1 MKTTLLNFSRPE
13 KTVRNIKTMIEI
25 TDQLDLPCGEKI
37 KNRICKG
44 AMTEG
49 LADDQNRATQK
60 HVNLY
65 DGWSQGGAAI
75 LLTGNVQIDHR
86 YLERPGNVV
95 IEGTQSNEQ
104 LSRLASYAE
113 AGTKNNTHLWMQISH
128 AGRQTPA
135 AVAETPVAPSE
146 VQLKMPGAQFGKPRA
161 LSHEEILDIIDRFAH
176 CSAIAKDTGF
186 TGVQIHGAHGYL
198 VSEFLSPDINLREDD
213 WGGSLEKRAKLLIEI
228 IRSVRK
234 SVGDKF
240 PISLKLNS
248 ADFQKGGFSHEDSIQ
263 VASWLNN
270 EGLDLLEISGGT
282 YEQPHLVGLDDMSM
296 NPERAEERRESTI
309 AREAYFLDY
318 AKDIRNVFKGPLMVT
333 GGFRST
339 KGMNDALSADA
350 CDVIGIARPFCID
363 PNIANKL
370 LEKDITQTPI
380 LEKTMQLGPGW
391 LGVNSPFRMLKGI
404 NGWGQQ
410 AFWCLNLIR
419 MGENL
424 DPDLDMGVFKAFLKY
439 QKNEKD
445 AAEKYRKY
453 WESLG

>member
-1 MKTTLLNFSRPE
+1 MLDINET
-13 KTVRNIKTMIEI
+13 
-25 TDQLDLPCGEKI
+25 LDLPCGVQI

-49 LADDQNRATQK
+49 LADSQNRATFK

-65 DGWSQGGAAI
+65 DKWSSGGAGI
-75 LLTGNVQIDHR
+75 LLTGNVQVDHR

-95 IEGTQSNEQ
+95 IEGPQTNEQ
-104 LSRLASYAE
+104 ISRLIAYSD

-135 AVAETPVAPSE
+135 SVAETPVGPSE
-146 VQLKMPGAQFGKPRA
+146 VQLQMPGAQFGKPRS
-161 LSHEEILDIIDRFAH
+161 LSHEEILDIIQKFSYCA
-176 CSAIAKDTGF
+176 SIAKDTGF

-198 VSEFLSPDINLREDD
+198 ISEFLSPDINQREDD
-213 WGGSLEKRAKLLIEI
+213 WGGNLEKRAKFLLEI
-228 IRSVRK
+228 VKSVRK
-234 SVGDKF
+234 SVGDAF
-240 PISLKLNS
+240 PVSLKLNS
-248 ADFQKGGFSHEDSIQ
+248 ADFQKGGFAHEEAIQ
-263 VASWLNN
+263 VASWLND

-282 YEQPHLVGLDDMSM
+282 YEQPHLVGIDMGL
-296 NPERAEERRESTI
+296 NPERAEVRRESTI

-339 KGMNDALSADA
+339 QGMNNALQQDA

-363 PNIANKL
+363 PDIANKL
-370 LEKDITQTPI
+370 LNASISETPT
-380 LEKTMQLGPGW
+380 LEKTMQIGPGW
-391 LGVNSPFRMLKGI
+391 LGLNSPFSVIKGV

-419 MGENL
+419 MGEGLN
-424 DPDLDMGVFKAFLKY
+424 PDLNLGVFRAFLQY
-439 QKNEKD
+439 QKNEKE
-445 AAEKYRKY
+445 AAQGYHEY
-453 WESLG
+453 WQST

>member
-1 MKTTLLNFSRPE
+1 ME
-13 KTVRNIKTMIEI
+13 KNTNNMTEI
-25 TDQLDLPCGEKI
+25 TDKLNLPCGAQI

-49 LADDQNRATQK
+49 LADEQNRATTK

-65 DGWSQGGAAI
+65 DRWSSGGSGI
-75 LLTGNVQIDHR
+75 LLTGNVQVDHR

-95 IEGTQSNEQ
+95 IEGPQTNEQ
-104 LSRLASYAE
+104 LSRLIAYAE

-146 VQLKMPGAQFGKPRA
+146 VQLQMPGAQFGKPRA
-161 LSHEEILDIIDRFAH
+161 LDHEEILDLIQKFAH
-176 CSAIAKDTGF
+176 CARIAKDTGF

-198 VSEFLSPDINLREDD
+198 ISEFLSPDINLREDE
-213 WGGSLEKRAKLLIEI
+213 WGGTLEKRAKFLLEI
-228 IRSVRK
+228 VRAVREA
-234 SVGDKF
+234 VGVNF

-248 ADFQKGGFSHEDSIQ
+248 ADFQKGGFSHEDAIQ
-263 VASWLNN
+263 VATWLNE

-282 YEQPHLVGLDDMSM
+282 YEQPHLVGIDMGL
-296 NPERAEERRESTI
+296 NPERAEKRRESTI

-318 AKDIRNVFKGPLMVT
+318 ARDIRNVFNGPLMVT
-333 GGFRST
+333 GGFRTS
-339 KGMNDALSADA
+339 KGMNDALNENA

-363 PNIANKL
+363 SDIANKL
-370 LEKDITQTPI
+370 LDKNILETPT
-380 LEKTMQLGPGW
+380 LEKTMQVGPGW
-391 LGVNSPFRMLKGI
+391 LGLNSPFSVIKGI

-419 MGENL
+419 MGEGL
-424 DPDLDMGVFKAFLKY
+424 DPDLDLGVFKAFLQY
-439 QKNEKD
+439 QKSEKN
-445 AAEKYRKY
+445 AAMQYKEYRD
-453 WESLG
+453 SV

>member
-1 MKTTLLNFSRPE
+1 MLDINDT
-13 KTVRNIKTMIEI
+13 
-25 TDQLDLPCGEKI
+25 LDLPCGVQI

-49 LADDQNRATQK
+49 FADSQNRATFK

-65 DGWSQGGAAI
+65 DKWSSGGAGI
-75 LLTGNVQIDHR
+75 LLTGNVQVDHR

-95 IEGTQSNEQ
+95 IEGPQTNEQ
-104 LSRLASYAE
+104 LSRLTAYAE

-135 AVAETPVAPSE
+135 SVAETPVAPSE
-146 VQLKMPGAQFGKPRA
+146 VQLQMPGAQFGKPRS
-161 LSHEEILDIIDRFAH
+161 LSDEEILDIIQKFAH
-176 CSAIAKDTGF
+176 TASVAKETGF

-198 VSEFLSPDINLREDD
+198 ISEFLSPDINQREDD
-213 WGGSLEKRAKLLIEI
+213 WGGNLEKRAKFLLEI
-228 IRSVRK
+228 VKSVRK
-234 SVGDKF
+234 SVGDAF
-240 PISLKLNS
+240 PVSLKLNS
-248 ADFQKGGFSHEDSIQ
+248 ADFQKGGFAHEEAIQ
-263 VASWLNN
+263 VASWLND

-282 YEQPHLVGLDDMSM
+282 YEQPHLVGIDMGL
-296 NPERAEERRESTI
+296 NPERAEVRRKSTI

-339 KGMNDALSADA
+339 QGMNNALQQDA

-363 PNIANKL
+363 PDIANKL
-370 LEKDITQTPI
+370 LNESISETPT
-380 LEKTMQLGPGW
+380 LEKTMQIGPGW
-391 LGVNSPFRMLKGI
+391 LGLNSPFSVIKGV

-419 MGENL
+419 MGEGLN
-424 DPDLDMGVFKAFLKY
+424 PDLNLGVFRAFLKY
-439 QKNEKD
+439 QKNEKE
-445 AAEKYRKY
+445 AAQGYHEY
-453 WESLG
+453 WQST

>member
-1 MKTTLLNFSRPE
+1 MLDINET
-13 KTVRNIKTMIEI
+13 
-25 TDQLDLPCGEKI
+25 LDLPCGVQI

-49 LADDQNRATQK
+49 LADSQNRATFK

-65 DGWSQGGAAI
+65 DKWSSGGAGI
-75 LLTGNVQIDHR
+75 LLTGNVQVDHR

-95 IEGTQSNEQ
+95 IEGPQTNEQ
-104 LSRLASYAE
+104 ISRLIAYSD

-135 AVAETPVAPSE
+135 SVAGTPVGPSE
-146 VQLKMPGAQFGKPRA
+146 VQLQMPGAQFGKPRS
-161 LSHEEILDIIDRFAH
+161 LSNEEILDIIQKFSYCA
-176 CSAIAKDTGF
+176 SIAKDTGF

-198 VSEFLSPDINLREDD
+198 ISEFLSPDINQREDD
-213 WGGSLEKRAKLLIEI
+213 WGGNLEKRAKFLLEI
-228 IRSVRK
+228 VKSVRK
-234 SVGDKF
+234 SVGDAF
-240 PISLKLNS
+240 PVSLKLNS
-248 ADFQKGGFSHEDSIQ
+248 ADFQKGGFAHEEAIQ
-263 VASWLNN
+263 VASWLND

-282 YEQPHLVGLDDMSM
+282 YEQPHLVGIDMGL
-296 NPERAEERRESTI
+296 NPERAEVRRESTI

-339 KGMNDALSADA
+339 QGMNNALQQDA

-363 PNIANKL
+363 PDIANKL
-370 LEKDITQTPI
+370 LNESISETPT
-380 LEKTMQLGPGW
+380 LEKTMQIGPGW
-391 LGVNSPFRMLKGI
+391 LGLNSPFSVIKGV

-419 MGENL
+419 MGEGLN
-424 DPDLDMGVFKAFLKY
+424 PDLNLGVFRAFLQY
-439 QKNEKD
+439 QKNEKE
-445 AAEKYRKY
+445 AAHGYHEY
-453 WESLG
+453 WQST

>member
-1 MKTTLLNFSRPE
+1 MLDINET
-13 KTVRNIKTMIEI
+13 
-25 TDQLDLPCGEKI
+25 LDLPCGVQI

-49 LADDQNRATQK
+49 LADSQNRATFK

-65 DGWSQGGAAI
+65 DKWSSGGAGI
-75 LLTGNVQIDHR
+75 LLTGNVQVDHR

-95 IEGTQSNEQ
+95 IEGPQTNEQ
-104 LSRLASYAE
+104 ISRLIAYSD

-135 AVAETPVAPSE
+135 SVAETPVGPSE
-146 VQLKMPGAQFGKPRA
+146 IQLQMPGAQFGTPRS
-161 LSHEEILDIIDRFAH
+161 LSHEEILDIIQKFSYCA
-176 CSAIAKDTGF
+176 SIAKDTGF

-198 VSEFLSPDINLREDD
+198 ISEFLSPDINQREDD
-213 WGGSLEKRAKLLIEI
+213 WGGNLEKRAKFLLEI
-228 IRSVRK
+228 VKSVRK
-234 SVGDKF
+234 SVGDAF
-240 PISLKLNS
+240 PVSLKLNS
-248 ADFQKGGFSHEDSIQ
+248 ADFQKGGFAHEEAIQ
-263 VASWLNN
+263 VASWLKD

-282 YEQPHLVGLDDMSM
+282 YEQPHLVGIDMGL
-296 NPERAEERRESTI
+296 NPERAEVRRESTI

-339 KGMNDALSADA
+339 QGMNNALQQDA

-363 PNIANKL
+363 PDIANKL
-370 LEKDITQTPI
+370 LNESISETPT
-380 LEKTMQLGPGW
+380 LEKTMQIGPGW
-391 LGVNSPFRMLKGI
+391 LGLNSPFSVIKGV

-419 MGENL
+419 MGEGLN
-424 DPDLDMGVFKAFLKY
+424 PDLNLGVFRAFLQY
-439 QKNEKD
+439 QKNEKE
-445 AAEKYRKY
+445 AAQGYHEY
-453 WESLG
+453 WQST

>member
-1 MKTTLLNFSRPE
+1 MLDINET
-13 KTVRNIKTMIEI
+13 
-25 TDQLDLPCGEKI
+25 LDLPCGVQI

-49 LADDQNRATQK
+49 LADSQNRATFK

-65 DGWSQGGAAI
+65 DKWSSGGAGI
-75 LLTGNVQIDHR
+75 LLTGNVQVDHR

-95 IEGTQSNEQ
+95 IEGPQTNEQ
-104 LSRLASYAE
+104 ISRLIAYSD

-135 AVAETPVAPSE
+135 SVAETPVGPSE
-146 VQLKMPGAQFGKPRA
+146 VQLQMPGAQFGKPRS
-161 LSHEEILDIIDRFAH
+161 LSHEEILDIIQKFSYCA
-176 CSAIAKDTGF
+176 SIAKDTGF

-198 VSEFLSPDINLREDD
+198 ISEFLSPDINQRADD
-213 WGGSLEKRAKLLIEI
+213 WGGNLEKRAKFLLEI
-228 IRSVRK
+228 VKSVRK
-234 SVGDKF
+234 SVGDAF
-240 PISLKLNS
+240 PVSLKLNS
-248 ADFQKGGFSHEDSIQ
+248 ADFQKGGFVHEDAIQ
-263 VASWLNN
+263 VASWLND

-282 YEQPHLVGLDDMSM
+282 YEQPHLVGIDMGL
-296 NPERAEERRESTI
+296 NPERAEVRRESTI

-339 KGMNDALSADA
+339 QGMNNALQQDA

-363 PNIANKL
+363 PDIANKL
-370 LEKDITQTPI
+370 LNESISETPT
-380 LEKTMQLGPGW
+380 LEKTMQIGPGW
-391 LGVNSPFRMLKGI
+391 LGLNSPFSVIKGV

-419 MGENL
+419 MGEGLN
-424 DPDLDMGVFKAFLKY
+424 PDLNLGVFRAFLQY
-439 QKNEKD
+439 QKNEKE
-445 AAEKYRKY
+445 AAKGYHEY
-453 WESLG
+453 WQST

>member
-1 MKTTLLNFSRPE
+1 MLDINET
-13 KTVRNIKTMIEI
+13 
-25 TDQLDLPCGEKI
+25 LDLPCGVQI

-49 LADDQNRATQK
+49 LADSQNRATFK

-65 DGWSQGGAAI
+65 DKWSSGGAGI
-75 LLTGNVQIDHR
+75 LLTGNVQVDHR

-95 IEGTQSNEQ
+95 IEGPQTNEQ
-104 LSRLASYAE
+104 ISRLIAYSD

-135 AVAETPVAPSE
+135 SVAGTPVGPSE
-146 VQLKMPGAQFGKPRA
+146 VQLQMPGAQFGKPRS
-161 LSHEEILDIIDRFAH
+161 LSHEEILDIIQKFSYCA
-176 CSAIAKDTGF
+176 SIAKDTGF

-198 VSEFLSPDINLREDD
+198 ISEFLSPDINQREDD
-213 WGGSLEKRAKLLIEI
+213 WGGNLEKRAKFLLEI
-228 IRSVRK
+228 VKSVRK
-234 SVGDKF
+234 SVGDAF
-240 PISLKLNS
+240 PVSLKLNS
-248 ADFQKGGFSHEDSIQ
+248 ADFQKGGFVHEDAIQ
-263 VASWLNN
+263 VASWLND

-282 YEQPHLVGLDDMSM
+282 YEQPHLVGIDMGL
-296 NPERAEERRESTI
+296 NPERAEVRRESTI

-339 KGMNDALSADA
+339 QGMNNALQQDA

-363 PNIANKL
+363 PDIANKL
-370 LEKDITQTPI
+370 LNESISETPT
-380 LEKTMQLGPGW
+380 LEKTMQIGPGW
-391 LGVNSPFRMLKGI
+391 LGLNSPFSVIKGV

-419 MGENL
+419 MGEGLN
-424 DPDLDMGVFKAFLKY
+424 PDLNLGVFRAFLKY
-439 QKNEKD
+439 QKNEKE
-445 AAEKYRKY
+445 AAQGYHEY
-453 WESLG
+453 WQST